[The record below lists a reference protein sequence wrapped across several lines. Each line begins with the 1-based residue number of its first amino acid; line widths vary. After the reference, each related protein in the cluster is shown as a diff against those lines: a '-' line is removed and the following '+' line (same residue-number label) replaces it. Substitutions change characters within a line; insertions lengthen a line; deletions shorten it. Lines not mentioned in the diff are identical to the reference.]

1 MPIQYSTIIDEHQ
14 AVRNDSGVFDVSHM
28 GEVTVTGPD
37 AERYVQHIFTNDVS
51 KIGDG
56 QILYGMMCY
65 EDGGTVDDLLV
76 YKMKENDFFLVINA
90 ANIDK
95 DWEWMQKNAEG
106 FDICLQN
113 RSDDYG
119 QIAVQGPNAEKVVEE
134 VLGLECKELVFYTV
148 KTIGDVII
156 SRTGY
161 TGEDGFEIYASHN
174 FICECWD
181 KLMES
186 GRCKPCGLGCRD
198 TLRFEVGLPLYGDE
212 LSAEISPVM
221 SGLSMFCK
229 FDKEEFI
236 GKEALAKQKAEG
248 VERRVI
254 GIELEGKAIPR
265 HGYAVVKDGEVVGE
279 VTTGYHSIST
289 DKSVCMALVK
299 KEHAKLGTPLEVQ
312 IRKKT
317 FPGVAVKKRF
327 YDKHYKK

>member
-1 MPIQYSTIIDEHQ
+1 M
-14 AVRNDSGVFDVSHM
+14 
-28 GEVTVTGPD
+28 
-37 AERYVQHIFTNDVS
+37 
-51 KIGDG
+51 
-56 QILYGMMCY
+56 
-65 EDGGTVDDLLV
+65 
-76 YKMKENDFFLVINA
+76 INA

-95 DWEWMQKNAEG
+95 DWQWMQDNAKG
-106 FDICLQN
+106 FDIELVN
-113 RSDDYG
+113 RSEDYG
-119 QIAVQGPNAEKVVEE
+119 QVAVQGPNSEKVVEE
-134 VLGLECKELVFYTV
+134 VLGLECKELTFYTV

-174 FICECWD
+174 FICKCWD
-181 KLMES
+181 KLIES

-265 HGYAVVKDGEVVGE
+265 HGYAVLKDGEVVGE

-299 KEHAKLGTPLEVQ
+299 TEHAKLGTPLDVQ

>member
-1 MPIQYSTIIDEHQ
+1 M
-14 AVRNDSGVFDVSHM
+14 
-28 GEVTVTGPD
+28 
-37 AERYVQHIFTNDVS
+37 
-51 KIGDG
+51 
-56 QILYGMMCY
+56 
-65 EDGGTVDDLLV
+65 
-76 YKMKENDFFLVINA
+76 
-90 ANIDK
+90 
-95 DWEWMQKNAEG
+95 
-106 FDICLQN
+106 
-113 RSDDYG
+113 
-119 QIAVQGPNAEKVVEE
+119 
-134 VLGLECKELVFYTV
+134 
-148 KTIGDVII
+148 
-156 SRTGY
+156 
-161 TGEDGFEIYASHN
+161 
-174 FICECWD
+174 
-181 KLMES
+181 
-186 GRCKPCGLGCRD
+186 
-198 TLRFEVGLPLYGDE
+198 YGDE

-265 HGYAVVKDGEVVGE
+265 HGYAVLKDGEVVGE

-299 KEHAKLGTPLEVQ
+299 TEHAKLGTPLDVQ